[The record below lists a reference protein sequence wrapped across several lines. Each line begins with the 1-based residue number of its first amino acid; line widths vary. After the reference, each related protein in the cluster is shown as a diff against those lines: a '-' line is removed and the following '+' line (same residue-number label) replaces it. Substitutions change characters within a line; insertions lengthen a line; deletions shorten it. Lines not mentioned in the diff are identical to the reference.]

1 MLSLL
6 AAQSMHMYISYE
18 IPEDHREKV
27 LGDAGNTRAV
37 WKLFLTQVHGS
48 WEAWA
53 SAELKNSL
61 SCVGGKGFAK
71 DVKWEQKCLKHR
83 QEIDTI
89 FLWFLR
95 PLGFTG
101 TFI

>member
-18 IPEDHREKV
+18 IPYDHREKV
-27 LGDAGNTRAV
+27 LGDAGNACAV
-37 WKLFLTQVHGS
+37 WKLYLTQVHSS
-48 WEAWA
+48 WEASA
-53 SAELKNSL
+53 SEELKNSL

-71 DVKWEQKCLKHR
+71 TVKWEQKGLKHR
-83 QEIDTI
+83 QEIGI
-89 FLWFLR
+89 VSMSFLR
-95 PLGFTG
+95 LLGFTG

>member
-18 IPEDHREKV
+18 IPDDHREKV
-27 LGDAGNTRAV
+27 LGDAGNACAV
-37 WKLFLTQVHGS
+37 WKLYLTQVHSS

-53 SAELKNSL
+53 SEELKNSL
-61 SCVGGKGFAK
+61 SCVGGKDFAK
-71 DVKWEQKCLKHR
+71 IVKWEQKGLKHR
-83 QEIDTI
+83 QEIGI
-89 FLWFLR
+89 ICLSFLR
-95 PLGFTG
+95 LLGFAG